1 MMKDLKSGIEHI
13 KQAKAHMLQATWIM
27 SDCISKLRELEEEN
41 AGLRAKLETFIQS
54 DDSYMKLPLDADGEP
69 IHIGD
74 VLYSRG
80 NECRVVSIT
89 VKADEACVGAHTD
102 EGVFLP
108 SVNPKYL
115 SRKNLEPL
123 EPEPADSWERLE
135 EDAAK
140 EVCAYAGARS
150 TAKRTG
156 RRRQADTRK
165 ARALGCDTS
174 AIMRGS
180 RDARAVPFLAPGFA
194 HARGRRFFGPF
205 ADRNGP
211 LNFTIR
217 ETAPE
222 FGGILKRSVNKTP
235 GQSRYNSTNRE
246 IGEGNELLGGHR
258 AAGAAHGHVREA

>member
-1 MMKDLKSGIEHI
+1 MKDLKSGIEHI

-41 AGLRAKLETFIQS
+41 AGLRAKLEAFIQS

-115 SRKNLEPL
+115 SRKNTEPL
-123 EPEPADSWERLE
+123 EPEPDDSWEKLE
-135 EDAAK
+135 EDAK
-140 EVCAYAGARS
+140 KI
-150 TAKRTG
+150 T
-156 RRRQADTRK
+156 
-165 ARALGCDTS
+165 CDY
-174 AIMRGS
+174 
-180 RDARAVPFLAPGFA
+180 A
-194 HARGRRFFGPF
+194 HAPRDEDGLTTCEGCRFGKGESCHTEM
-205 ADRNGP
+205 ALDMVKRAKKLAGIEE
-211 LNFTIR
+211 L
-217 ETAPE
+217 E
-222 FGGILKRSVNKTP
+222 GGER
-235 GQSRYNSTNRE
+235 
-246 IGEGNELLGGHR
+246 
-258 AAGAAHGHVREA
+258 